1 MTKMRVLALLAV
13 MVMMLLVPAV
23 ASAQQVPPHVFTGT
37 VIVNGLSAP
46 LGTTVSA
53 VIDGVQQGSAR
64 TGTDGSY
71 TLQVNNSLGSG
82 TDISFMVDTLTAEET
97 ASWQQ
102 GGVDTLDLTAGFVSE
117 ESIVGPK
124 GDKGDTGAKGAKGD
138 SGAGGA
144 RGQVGPAGPAGPGGG
159 DGGDGAAGAD
169 GAAGQAGARGSDGA
183 QGAAGGSGAVAMIG
197 LILSIV
203 ALLGVAG
210 VFFASRQSS

>member
-1 MTKMRVLALLAV
+1 M
-13 MVMMLLVPAV
+13 VPAV

-37 VIVNGLSAP
+37 VTVNGIFAP
-46 LGTTVSA
+46 PGTTVSA

-64 TGTDGSY
+64 TGAGGSY
-71 TLQVNNSLGSG
+71 ILQVNQGSA
-82 TDISFMVDTLTAEET
+82 TDISFMVDTLTAAET
-97 ASWQQ
+97 ASWEQ
-102 GGVDTLDLTAGFVSE
+102 GGAAVLDLTAGFVGD
-117 ESIVGPK
+117 VGVGAK

-138 SGAGGA
+138 AGAGGA

-159 DGGDGAAGAD
+159 DGNDGAAGAD

-183 QGAAGGSGAVAMIG
+183 QGAAGGSGLVAIIG

>member
-13 MVMMLLVPAV
+13 MVMMLMVPAV

-37 VIVNGLSAP
+37 VTVNGIFAP
-46 LGTTVSA
+46 PGTTVSA
-53 VIDGVQQGSAR
+53 VIDGVQQGSVS
-64 TGTDGSY
+64 TGAGGSY
-71 TLQVNNSLGSG
+71 ILRVNQGSG
-82 TDISFMVDTLTAEET
+82 TDISFMVDTLNAKQT
-97 ASWQQ
+97 ASWEQ
-102 GGVDTLDLTAGFVSE
+102 GGAELLDLTAGFVSE

-138 SGAGGA
+138 AGAGGA
-144 RGQVGPAGPAGPGGG
+144 RGQVGPAGPAGPAGG
-159 DGGDGAAGAD
+159 DGNDGAAGAD

-183 QGAAGGSGAVAMIG
+183 QGAAGGSGVGLIG